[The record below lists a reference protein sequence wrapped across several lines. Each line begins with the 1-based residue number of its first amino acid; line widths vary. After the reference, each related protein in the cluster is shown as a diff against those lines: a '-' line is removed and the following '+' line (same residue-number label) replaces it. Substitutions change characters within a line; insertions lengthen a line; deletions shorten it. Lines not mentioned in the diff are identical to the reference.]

1 MTAEKTTT
9 KNKATPK
16 SSDKYIGSVGRRKT
30 AIARIR
36 ITPATKNSITVNG
49 KALNEFFNVFGLQK
63 VALASL
69 EKFTEATEEKFEVIA
84 KTIGGGMAGQA
95 EAIRHGIARA
105 LITHAPNHRTTMK
118 KEGFLTRDQRAKE
131 RRKFG
136 LKKAR
141 KAPQWSKR

>member
-9 KNKATPK
+9 KKT
-16 SSDKYIGSVGRRKT
+16 SEKYIGAVGLRKT

-36 ITPATKNSITVNG
+36 ITPASKNSITVNG
-49 KALNEFFNVFGLQK
+49 KALNEFFTVSNLQK
-63 VALASL
+63 VALSSL
-69 EKFTEATEEKFEVIA
+69 EKFTEVTSEKFAVVA

-105 LITHAPNHRTTMK
+105 IITHAPAHRTTMK

>member
-1 MTAEKTTT
+1 MTAEKHKGTE
-9 KNKATPK
+9 
-16 SSDKYIGSVGRRKT
+16 KYIEAVGRRKT
-30 AIARIR
+30 ATARVRMI
-36 ITPATKNSITVNG
+36 PATKNSITING
-49 KALNEFFNVFGLQK
+49 KALNEFFTVLNLQK
-63 VALASL
+63 VALSSL
-69 EKFTEATEEKFEVIA
+69 EKFTEATEEKFSVTA

-95 EAIRHGIARA
+95 EAVRHGIARA
-105 LITHAPNHRTTMK
+105 IILHAPNHRTTMK